1 MIEFKNVFKQYDHGV
16 TALSNVNI
24 KIDKGEFVFFV
35 GPSGSGKSTLLKL
48 IIKEEDATRGNVIVN
63 DTDITTLKDK
73 SIPQLRRKIGFV
85 FQDFRLIYDRTVYDN
100 IAFALYVVEEEAKNI
115 PDKVRQVLELVGL
128 ASKAYSFPNQLSGGE
143 QQRVALARA
152 IVTAPPIIIADE
164 PTGNLDTDTADDIM
178 KRLYELNKYGTTVIV
193 VSHDKERIESSG
205 KRAIYMDKGK
215 VVNDTNKQTLNPII
229 EPKVVEIQKETTNDN
244 VTTTQAS
251 SFFERKDT
259 YTGGGL

>member
-16 TALSNVNI
+16 TALNDVNI

-48 IIKEEDATRGNVIVN
+48 LIKEEDATKGTVTVS
-63 DTDITTLKDK
+63 DTNITELKDK
-73 SIPQLRRKIGFV
+73 NIPQLRRKIGFV

-100 IAFALYVVEEEAKNI
+100 IAFALYVVEEDAKNI
-115 PDKVRQVLELVGL
+115 PTKVKQVLDLVGL
-128 ASKAYSFPNQLSGGE
+128 GSKSYSYPNQLSGGE

-152 IVTAPPIIIADE
+152 IVTAPPIVIADE

-193 VSHDKERIESSG
+193 VSHDKEMIEKSG
-205 KRAIYMDKGK
+205 KRKIYMEKGK
-215 VVNDTNKQTLNPII
+215 VMSDSGKSELKPIV
-229 EPKVVEIQKETTNDN
+229 EEHVVEVEKSEVKVENANEQTGFFNRN
-244 VTTTQAS
+244 S
-251 SFFERKDT
+251 SNM
-259 YTGGGL
+259 GGGF